1 MEYIKKTKSIIRK
14 LKKEFEEN
22 DTLSEN
28 EKAEIILENLL
39 EAGMEMDLTD
49 IIKLERK
56 LQFEKRREKNE
67 KTSKNE

>member
-1 MEYIKKTKSIIRK
+1 MEYIKKTKSIIKK

-22 DTLSEN
+22 DVLSEK

-39 EAGMEMDLTD
+39 EAGVEMNLID

-56 LQFEKRREKNE
+56 L
-67 KTSKNE
+67 